1 MNTRW
6 LWPLIALTACGTP
19 QQQCIGAATRD
30 MRVVD
35 RLITETQG
43 NLTRGYGFETTTV
56 FVSQWQDCTP
66 AATDVNPAPAPELCF
81 EDVPQTVQKAVAL
94 DLAAEAAK
102 LASLRQKRD
111 QQMRA
116 SAGAVAA
123 CRTKFPE

>member
-6 LWPLIALTACGTP
+6 LWPLITLAACGTP

-43 NLTRGYGFETTTV
+43 NLARGYGFETITV
-56 FVSQWQDCTP
+56 FVPQWQDCTP
-66 AATDVNPAPAPELCF
+66 DPTEANPTPAPDLCF

-102 LASLRQKRD
+102 LASLRQKRAL
-111 QQMRA
+111 QERA

-123 CRTKFPE
+123 CRAKFPE